1 MRKSIAVAVISI
13 FAGMLCRA
21 AFAGGTVLE
30 GAVGKK
36 ANALFS
42 ERLLCDKARG
52 DIFNETVNAFVT
64 RYDDL
69 HPQTDKTRRSGYWQG
84 EYWGKTMLSYCGY
97 VRYSG
102 DPAAKEFV
110 RSNALELVRRFQ
122 REDGYLATYD
132 DPDFIVGGRNI
143 WGRKYTLWALLESY
157 DLTGEKELLQA
168 GVRMADHLIGQLK
181 RLDKELAETGSF
193 AGLPSMSILKPMV
206 MLGERTGARR
216 FLDFARVIVADNNRA
231 DGRKPNL
238 IANAFSGKPVHEWY
252 PSPDK
257 WAKAYEMMSVLEGF
271 LAYAKV
277 SGEKRPLEAAERIW
291 EMLDK
296 YERNAVCSVGYHDH
310 FLGTASYPN
319 AITESCDVLHW
330 MRLCKYLYAAT
341 GRMRYLDAW
350 EAALLNAFLAGV
362 FRDGAWG
369 THDVRSHGRRHLQG
383 IFEVNMLYHFCC
395 LDNDPRGFFDWAEC
409 QMASS
414 GGRIDVN
421 FYTDASFA
429 GEDVS
434 VKIAGDYPVGDEVR
448 ILVSAES
455 PRTVRFRIP
464 AWCRGGMRI
473 DGRAVASGA
482 SAETVKMTGKSHEF
496 IVKFDMSPRIERMVL
511 HAITGADLTEPM
523 RRLFEMGMHNKEMIG
538 FARDN
543 PGVRILRGPLLLAKA
558 RLAGDDDRTCFT
570 DIDGLDDSWKRSLRP
585 VTNPKVWGAWELILE
600 GKGNRVT
607 LGVCDYMS
615 AADFDDPRNSFS
627 IWF

>member
-1 MRKSIAVAVISI
+1 
-13 FAGMLCRA
+13 
-21 AFAGGTVLE
+21 
-30 GAVGKK
+30 
-36 ANALFS
+36 
-42 ERLLCDKARG
+42 
-52 DIFNETVNAFVT
+52 
-64 RYDDL
+64 
-69 HPQTDKTRRSGYWQG
+69 W
-84 EYWGKTMLSYCGY
+84 
-97 VRYSG
+97 
-102 DPAAKEFV
+102 
-110 RSNALELVRRFQ
+110 
-122 REDGYLATYD
+122 
-132 DPDFIVGGRNI
+132 NI

-168 GVRMADHLIGQLK
+168 GVRMADHLMGQLK

-206 MLGERTGARR
+206 MLGERTGERR
-216 FLDFARVIVADNNRA
+216 FLDFAREIVEDNDRA

-271 LAYAKV
+271 LAYAKA
-277 SGEKRPLEAAERIW
+277 SGEKRPLEAAERTW

-341 GRMRYLDAW
+341 GRMCYLDAW
-350 EAALLNAFLAGV
+350 EAAFLNAFLAGV

-383 IFEVNMLYHFCC
+383 IFEVNMIYHFCC

-409 QMASS
+409 QVASS
-414 GGRIDVN
+414 DGRIDVN

-434 VKIAGDYPVGDEVR
+434 VKIAGNYPVGDEVR

-455 PRTVRFRIP
+455 PRMVRFRIP

-473 DGRAVASGA
+473 DGRTVASGA

-496 IVKFDMSPRIERMVL
+496 IVKFDMSPRIERMAL
-511 HAITGADLTEPM
+511 HAITGADLTEPT
-523 RRLFEMGMHNKEMIG
+523 RRLSDIAWASQVLYDDSYDRDWQWSMRDKQGTNRWYAVHWRSDCKWCQKVSAKNRKKYHGKYSGLKEHVQKFTACRTCAALDVEDVMKLVKTVQYDEELSVSG
-538 FARDN
+538 FKVVFRPVEHL
-543 PGVRILRGPLLLAKA
+543 PGSAAIYFDDGKTTFAFSGDLGTSRS
-558 RLAGDDDRTCFT
+558 RLANPIRPSTKVDSVFVECTYGDK
-570 DIDGLDDSWKRSLRP
+570 S
-585 VTNPKVWGAWELILE
+585 
-600 GKGNRVT
+600 KGDAKDAEKEYAR
-607 LGVCDYMS
+607 
-615 AADFDDPRNSFS
+615 FS
-627 IWF
+627 D